1 MIISEFFDGYFGEDQ
16 TEAERRS
23 RLLTVFLESWAA
35 EKDHELRNQLLNDLV
50 LQYSSTIRKL
60 IDLNQLKSKFLRIA
74 AHDLRNPLV
83 SIRGLGEI
91 LLNEAPGPLT
101 PDQREY
107 LTVIHTA
114 SNRML
119 ALVDD
124 LLDISVIES
133 GKLDMQLKK
142 GSLEKVIEERIRIHK
157 VFADDKRITLHW
169 KYSDLPEALFDPSK
183 IAQVIDNLL
192 GNAIKYSPFDSNIY
206 TVVELNNG
214 MVMVSVR
221 DEGPGIAEED
231 RTRIFREFQKLRI
244 EPTGGEKS
252 TGLGLAIARR
262 IVEAHH
268 GRLQVESQVGCG
280 STFSF
285 TLPLG

>member
-1 MIISEFFDGYFGEDQ
+1 MIISEFFDGYFSEDQ
-16 TEAERRS
+16 TEAERGS
-23 RLLTVFLESWAA
+23 RLLKVFLESWAA
-35 EKDHELRNQLLNDLV
+35 EKDHELRNDLLNDLV

-60 IDLNQLKSKFLRIA
+60 VDLNQLKSKFLRIA

-101 PDQREY
+101 PDQKEY
-107 LTVIHTA
+107 LTVIHSA

-142 GSLEKVIEERIRIHK
+142 GSLEKVIAERIRIHK
-157 VFADDKRITLHW
+157 VFADEKRIALHW

-206 TVVELNNG
+206 TIVELNNG

-221 DEGPGIAEED
+221 DEGPGIPEED
-231 RTRIFREFQKLRI
+231 RVRIFREFQKLRL

-252 TGLGLAIARR
+252 TGLGLAIARK
-262 IVEAHH
+262 IVEAHR
-268 GRLQVESQVGCG
+268 GRLQVESQLGRG

>member
-1 MIISEFFDGYFGEDQ
+1 MLISEFFDGYFNDDQ
-16 TEAERRS
+16 TEAGRRS
-23 RLLTVFLESWAA
+23 RLFTVFLESWAA
-35 EKDHELRNQLLNDLV
+35 EKDHELRNELLNDLV

-60 IDLNQLKSKFLRIA
+60 VDLNQLKSKFLRIA
-74 AHDLRNPLV
+74 AHDLRNPLASV
-83 SIRGLGEI
+83 RGLSEI
-91 LLNEAPGPLT
+91 LLNEAAGPLT
-101 PDQREY
+101 PDQKEY
-107 LTVIHTA
+107 LDVINAA
-114 SNRML
+114 SDRML

-157 VFADDKRITLHW
+157 VFADEKRISLRW
-169 KYSDLPEALFDPSK
+169 KYADLPQALFDPSK

-192 GNAIKYSPFDSNIY
+192 GNAIKYSPFDSIIY
-206 TVVELNNG
+206 TLVELKNG
-214 MVMVSVR
+214 MVMVSVK
-221 DEGPGIAEED
+221 DEGPGIPEED
-231 RTRIFREFQKLRI
+231 RARIFREFQKLRL

-252 TGLGLAIARR
+252 TGLGLAIARK
-262 IVEAHH
+262 IVEAHR
-268 GRLQVESQVGCG
+268 GRLQVESQVGLG